1 MKKVFALLLIAGGV
15 LSACTKAPEVAT
27 QLEVDATELVITD
40 DPGVK
45 QLSIK
50 ANGPWQMEIS
60 EKWVVASK
68 LSGSGDAVVKFGVL
82 PNKDYSS
89 REALITIKAGS
100 QTKTVKLTQ
109 AQMDGILLDVD
120 ALDINYEAGEYVI
133 PVETNIAITAE
144 SDAPWLEVDATKGLV
159 EKGITIRYALNPGR
173 ESREGHITIS
183 GDGLTQVFPVT
194 QGAFEPLFELDD
206 EQGVGPWGTL
216 NAPKEG
222 LEYTFTAVTN
232 MEFEADAPDAD
243 WIHVTKEGNVVTV
256 TIDEN
261 PGAARS
267 EYIYMGCSVGDED
280 YSDYG
285 AMITVKQKGQAQA
298 VELWKMDFYWAIFP
312 YSTRVSTAVAGDY
325 FVLYSPGAVTPG
337 YHLMNKADGTEAS
350 VQAPPVENVTGI
362 TNDEAGNVIVTTGG
376 NYPISTETWALIP
389 EEQIPLKVYVMSQ
402 EDFLNG
408 NYGDPIITYNDGFY
422 GYGLDNAQVNGNA
435 KGNGLLTM
443 TSGAAGG
450 GTSSIAWE
458 IKDGAT
464 TSAPTAHAVSPTAG
478 GDCWDSFHQV
488 SIGAGLD
495 VNSGFYFAGY
505 VGDYNLHF
513 TQKLGTEASWSVVYK
528 TGYTWEGA
536 VNTGDVFTYEG
547 HRYLAILGMDY
558 FAFADWDYD
567 GNVDGYRPGKLWVFN
582 IDKPEAPELKIN
594 QEYMPTEGN
603 WQYGDNTDIEVVEEN
618 GMLVAYVVDVAT
630 STYRKFEIQ
639 L

>member
-1 MKKVFALLLIAGGV
+1 MKKVFALLLLAGAMFA
-15 LSACTKAPEVAT
+15 ACTKTPDVASK
-27 QLEVDATELVITD
+27 LEVDATELVIGDT
-40 DPGVK
+40 PGVK

-50 ANGPWQMEIS
+50 TDGPWAMEIS

-120 ALDINYEAGEYVI
+120 ALDIDYEAGEYVI

-183 GDGLTQVFPVT
+183 GDGLEQVFPVT
-194 QGAFEPLFELDD
+194 QGAFEPEFNLDD
-206 EQGVGPWGTL
+206 EQGIGPWGTL

-222 LEYTFTAVTN
+222 LTYTFTAVTN
-232 MEFEADAPDAD
+232 MDFTADAADAD
-243 WIHVTKEGNVVTV
+243 WIHVTKEGDVVTV
-256 TIDEN
+256 VVDEN
-261 PGAARS
+261 PAAARA
-267 EYIYMGCSVGDED
+267 EYIYMGCSKEDVD

-285 AMITVKQKGQAQA
+285 AMIKVKQKGQAQA
-298 VELWKMDFYWAIFP
+298 EELWKMDFYWGIFP
-312 YSTRVSTAVAGDY
+312 QGTRVSTAVAGDY
-325 FVLYSPGAVTPG
+325 FVLFSPGAITPG
-337 YHLMNKADGTEAS
+337 YHLMNNADGTEAS
-350 VQAPPVENVTGI
+350 VQ
-362 TNDEAGNVIVTTGG
+362 AGNVIVTTGG
-376 NYPISTETWALIP
+376 NYPINEKTWALIP

-422 GYGLDNAQVNGNA
+422 GSGLDNAQVNGNA

-443 TSGAAGG
+443 TSGAGG
-450 GTSSIAWE
+450 GGSFVVAWE
-458 IKDGAT
+458 IKDGVATDTPT
-464 TSAPTAHAVSPTAG
+464 TSASCASIG
-478 GDCWDSFHQV
+478 GDLWDSFHGV
-488 SIGAGLD
+488 SIGAGTTAAE
-495 VNSGFYFAGY
+495 GFYFAGY
-505 VGDYNLHF
+505 LGDYNLHY
-513 TQKLGTEASWSVVYK
+513 TAKTGEETSWGVAFE

-536 VNTGDVFTYEG
+536 INTGDVFTYEG
-547 HRYLAILGMDY
+547 HRYLAVLGMNY
-558 FAFADWDYD
+558 FAYSDW
-567 GNVDGYRPGKLWVFN
+567 GLNPCKIWVFN
-582 IDKPEAPELKIN
+582 IDDPADPVLVIN
-594 QEYMPTEGN
+594 QEYWANEEN
-603 WQYGDNTDIEVVEEN
+603 WQYGNNTDIEVVEED
-618 GMLVAYVVDVAT
+618 GMLVAYMVDVAA
-630 STYRKFEIQ
+630 STYRKLEIQ

>member
-50 ANGPWQMEIS
+50 ANGPWHMEIS

-120 ALDINYEAGEYVI
+120 ALDIDYEAGEYVI

-194 QGAFEPLFELDD
+194 QGAFEPEFNLDD

-222 LEYTFTAVTN
+222 LTYTFTAVTN
-232 MEFEADAPDAD
+232 MDFTADAPDAD
-243 WIHVTKEGNVVTV
+243 WIHVTKEGDVVTV
-256 TIDEN
+256 VVDEN
-261 PGAARS
+261 PAAARA
-267 EYIYMGCSVGDED
+267 EYIYMGCSKEDVD

-285 AMITVKQKGQAQA
+285 AMIKVKQKGQAQA
-298 VELWKMDFYWAIFP
+298 EELWKMDFYWGIFP
-312 YSTRVSTAVAGDY
+312 QSTRVSTAVAGDY
-325 FVLYSPGAVTPG
+325 FILYSPNAITPG
-337 YHLMNKADGTEAS
+337 FHLMNKADGTEAA
-350 VQAPPVENVTGI
+350 VVEAPDNVTGI

-376 NYPISTETWALIP
+376 NYPINQETWALIP
-389 EEQIPLKVYVMSQ
+389 EEQIPLRVYVLTQ
-402 EDFLNG
+402 EEFLAG
-408 NYGDPIITYNDGFY
+408 TVGEPIITYYDEFY
-422 GYGLDNAQVNGNA
+422 GYGLDNAQVSGDA
-435 KGNGLLTM
+435 KGDGLLTM
-443 TSGAAGG
+443 ISGAAGG
-450 GTSSIAWE
+450 GTATLTWV
-458 IKDGAT
+458 IKDGAAT
-464 TSAPTAHAVSPTAG
+464 DKPTAYATAPTDG
-478 GDCWDSFHQV
+478 GDCWDSFHCV
-488 SIGAGLD
+488 SIGAGVD
-495 VNSGFYFAGY
+495 AESGFFFAGY

-513 TQKLGTEASWSVVYK
+513 SQKLGADADWSVAFT

-536 VNTGDVFTYEG
+536 INTGDVFTYEG
-547 HRYLAILGMDY
+547 HRYLAVIGMNY
-558 FAFADWDYD
+558 FAYADWDYD
-567 GNVDGYRPGKLWVFN
+567 GNVDGYNPGILWVFN
-582 IDKPEAPELKIN
+582 IDNPAAPVLKIFYD
-594 QEYMPTEGN
+594 YMPTEGY
-603 WQYGDNTDIEVVEEN
+603 WQYGDNSDIEVVEE
-618 GMLVAYVVDVAT
+618 GDMLVAYLVDAAA
-630 STYRKFEIQ
+630 STYRKLEIQ

>member
-1 MKKVFALLLIAGGV
+1 MKKVFALLLLAGAMFA
-15 LSACTKAPEVAT
+15 ACTKTPDVASK
-27 QLEVDATELVITD
+27 LEVDATELVIGDT
-40 DPGVK
+40 PGVK

-50 ANGPWQMEIS
+50 TDGPWAMEIS

-120 ALDINYEAGEYVI
+120 ALDIDYEAGEYVI

-183 GDGLTQVFPVT
+183 GDGLEQVFPVT
-194 QGAFEPLFELDD
+194 QGAFEPEFNLDD
-206 EQGVGPWGTL
+206 EQGIGPWGTL

-222 LEYTFTAVTN
+222 LTYTFTAVTN
-232 MEFEADAPDAD
+232 MDFTADAPDAD
-243 WIHVTKEGNVVTV
+243 WIHVTKEGDVVTV
-256 TIDEN
+256 VVDEN
-261 PGAARS
+261 PAAARA
-267 EYIYMGCSVGDED
+267 EYIYMGCSKEDVD

-285 AMITVKQKGQAQA
+285 AMIKVKQKGQAQA
-298 VELWKMDFYWAIFP
+298 EELWKMDFYWGIFP
-312 YSTRVSTAVAGDY
+312 QSTRVSTAVAGDY
-325 FVLYSPGAVTPG
+325 FILYSPGAITPG
-337 YHLMNKADGTEAS
+337 FHLMNKADGTEAA
-350 VQAPPVENVTGI
+350 VVAAPENVTGI

-376 NYPISTETWALIP
+376 NFPISTETWALIP
-389 EEQIPLKVYVMSQ
+389 EEQIPLRVYVLTQ
-402 EDFLNG
+402 EEFLAG
-408 NYGDPIITYNDGFY
+408 TVGEPIITYYDEFY

-435 KGNGLLTM
+435 KGDGLLTM

-450 GTSSIAWE
+450 GTATLTWV

-464 TSAPTAHAVSPTAG
+464 TNEPTAYATSPTSG
-478 GDCWDSFHQV
+478 GDCWDSYHCV
-488 SIGAGLD
+488 SIGAGVD
-495 VNSGFYFAGY
+495 AESGFFFAGY

-513 TQKLGTEASWSVVYK
+513 SQKLGADASWSVAFE

-536 VNTGDVFTYEG
+536 INTGDVFTYEG
-547 HRYLAILGMDY
+547 HRYLAVLGMNY
-558 FAFADWDYD
+558 FAYSDW
-567 GNVDGYRPGKLWVFN
+567 GLNPCKIWVFN
-582 IDKPEAPELKIN
+582 IDDPADPVLVIN
-594 QEYMPTEGN
+594 QEYWANEEN
-603 WQYGDNTDIEVVEEN
+603 WQYGNNTDIEVVEED
-618 GMLVAYVVDVAT
+618 GMLVAYLVDVAA
-630 STYRKFEIQ
+630 STYRKLEIQ

>member
-27 QLEVDATELVITD
+27 QLEVDATELIITD

-50 ANGPWQMEIS
+50 ANGPWHMEIS

-120 ALDINYEAGEYVI
+120 ALDIDYEAGEYVI

-194 QGAFEPLFELDD
+194 QGAFEPEFNLDD

-222 LEYTFTAVTN
+222 LTYTFTAVTN
-232 MEFEADAPDAD
+232 MDFTADAPDAD
-243 WIHVTKEGNVVTV
+243 WIHVTKEGDVVTV
-256 TIDEN
+256 VVDEN
-261 PGAARS
+261 PAAARA
-267 EYIYMGCSVGDED
+267 EYIYMGCSKEDVD

-285 AMITVKQKGQAQA
+285 AMIKVKQKGQAQA
-298 VELWKMDFYWAIFP
+298 EELWKMDFYWGIFP
-312 YSTRVSTAVAGDY
+312 QSTRVSTAVAGDY
-325 FVLYSPGAVTPG
+325 FILYSPNAITPG
-337 YHLMNKADGTEAS
+337 FHLMNKADGTEAA
-350 VQAPPVENVTGI
+350 VVAAPENVTGI

-376 NYPISTETWALIP
+376 NFPISEETWALIP
-389 EEQIPLKVYVMSQ
+389 EEQIPLKVYVLTQ
-402 EDFLNG
+402 EEFLAG
-408 NYGDPIITYNDGFY
+408 TVGEPIITYYDEFY

-435 KGNGLLTM
+435 KGDGLLTM

-450 GTSSIAWE
+450 GSFVVAWE
-458 IKDGAT
+458 IKDGVATDTPT
-464 TSAPTAHAVSPTAG
+464 TSASCASIG
-478 GDCWDSFHQV
+478 GDLWDSFHGV
-488 SIGAGLD
+488 SIGAGTTAAE
-495 VNSGFYFAGY
+495 GFYFAGY
-505 VGDYNLHF
+505 LGDYNLHY
-513 TQKLGTEASWSVVYK
+513 TAKAGEETSWSVAFE

-536 VNTGDVFTYEG
+536 INTGDVFTYEG
-547 HRYLAILGMDY
+547 HRYLAVLGMNY
-558 FAFADWDYD
+558 VLGQRRELA
-567 GNVDGYRPGKLWVFN
+567 VRKQYRHRSGRGRRNAGGLYGRCGCFHL
-582 IDKPEAPELKIN
+582 PEARNPALISILF
-594 QEYMPTEGN
+594 TTFTG
-603 WQYGDNTDIEVVEEN
+603 
-618 GMLVAYVVDVAT
+618 
-630 STYRKFEIQ
+630 
-639 L
+639 